1 MGTMSP
7 PVNTMSYE
15 AKPLLLEVVTAE
27 RQAFYDLIDDPANW
41 EVQTRCTEWQVR
53 DVVGHMIDVTEGYL
67 SRWDM
72 ALKQETPPEPLGLA
86 AMGEL
91 LNEHAQ
97 AFRSLSRDEAIGRLK
112 SGSERLFGIFEG
124 LSENDWGNFLVNH
137 PYMGPLPT
145 LFYPSFQ
152 IIDYGVHTWDIRY
165 GLGEKLRKMD
175 ERTAG
180 VLIPYMFVLFQYTV
194 DAASAEGLDTVYGIE
209 VSGQWGGRWRAT
221 IKDGQWSIQPEEGD
235 FGGCE
240 AVFGFDPSDFVLSA
254 YKRFPGGCARGDEDV
269 INRVRGLFF
278 AI

>member
-1 MGTMSP
+1 MATISQ
-7 PVNTMSYE
+7 PVNPMSYE
-15 AKPLLLEVVTAE
+15 GKPLVLDVVKSE

-41 EVQTRCTEWQVR
+41 EVQTRCAEWQVR

-67 SRWDM
+67 ARWDM
-72 ALKQETPPEPLGLA
+72 ALSGETAPEPLGLP
-86 AMGEL
+86 AMANL

-97 AFRSLSRDEAIGRLK
+97 AFRAYPRDEVIARLK
-112 SGSERLFGIFEG
+112 KGSERMFGIFDG
-124 LSENDWGNFLVNH
+124 LSENDWGSFLVNH

-165 GLGEKLRKMD
+165 GLGEKLRKLD

-180 VLIPYMFVLFQYTV
+180 VLIPFMFIVFQYTV
-194 DAASAEGLDTVYGIE
+194 DAGSAAGLDTVYGIE
-209 VSGQWGGRWRAT
+209 ISGAWGGKWRVT
-221 IKDGQWSIQPEEGD
+221 IKDGQWSAQPEEGN
-235 FGGCE
+235 FEGCE
-240 AVFGFDPSDFVLSA
+240 ALFSFDPSDFVLSA
-254 YKRFPGGCARGDEDV
+254 YQRFPGGCARGDEDV

>member
-1 MGTMSP
+1 MGTISK
-7 PVNTMSYE
+7 PVNPMTFE
-15 AKPLLLEVVTAE
+15 GKPLVLDVAKTE

-41 EVQTRCTEWQVR
+41 EVQTRCSEWQVR

-72 ALKQETPPEPLGLA
+72 ATRGETSPDPLGLA

-97 AFRSLSRDEAIGRLK
+97 AFRALSRDEAIARLK
-112 SGSERLFGIFEG
+112 SGSDRMFSIFDE
-124 LSENDWGNFLVNH
+124 LSESDWTNFMVPH

-145 LFYPSFQ
+145 FFYPAFQ
-152 IIDYGVHTWDIRY
+152 VIDYGVHTWDIRY
-165 GLGEKLRKMD
+165 GLGEKLRKLD

-194 DAASAEGLDTVYGIE
+194 DADSAAGLDTVYGLE
-209 VSGQWGGRWRAT
+209 VSGEWGGRWRVT
-221 IKDGQWSIQPEEGD
+221 VKDGQWSAQPEEGSFD
-235 FGGCE
+235 GCE
-240 AVFGFDPSDFVLSA
+240 AVFSFDPSDFVLTA
-254 YKRFPGGCARGDEDV
+254 YKRFPGGSARGDERV
-269 INRVRGLFF
+269 IERVRELFF